1 MIDNKKLIWSI
12 RLEGSAYTP
21 AERRVAVQIPTLS
34 VDLTKMPIGYSTNYI
49 ILNSHQMI
57 IDTEETVLAPDYG
70 NITFYKMGFTPLYE
84 SVNRRIQVNKT
95 CNAAG
100 ILPLS

>member
-1 MIDNKKLIWSI
+1 
-12 RLEGSAYTP
+12 
-21 AERRVAVQIPTLS
+21 
-34 VDLTKMPIGYSTNYI
+34 
-49 ILNSHQMI
+49 MI

-100 ILPLS
+100 ILPAPLWSPAG